1 MGRSVTFSVTILG
14 SSGSYAAPDNPCT
27 GYLLRSPGATVLLD
41 CGPGTVGPLQTEI
54 DLLDL
59 DAIVLT
65 HCHPDHWME
74 LPVLRNVFTYFAV
87 RTGLP
92 VFGTAETKALNDAVT
107 ISGRAETF
115 DWTTIDPSSTIEIG
129 DQSWSFTLADHP
141 VETLGPTVVV
151 DGTACIGGNTL
162 SFAKAFDRVLAI
174 ESDATRFRMLEHNV
188 GALGRTARVTC
199 VHGDCLQETPRLV
212 KRATAAADA
221 SRPPHG
227 GGEGGA
233 TGGQAIVFLD
243 PPWGGK
249 RYKQQERVR
258 LYLSDR
264 DVGDL
269 CGALLL
275 HTAHVVVKVPCNF
288 DVRHFAQTVQQ
299 RVRVLKLTGMLL
311 LVVSAGAHV
320 VSAAV

>member
-1 MGRSVTFSVTILG
+1 MGGGVTFSVTILG

-129 DQSWSFTLADHP
+129 DQSGRSPSRITPSRRSVRPWWS
-141 VETLGPTVVV
+141 
-151 DGTACIGGNTL
+151 
-162 SFAKAFDRVLAI
+162 
-174 ESDATRFRMLEHNV
+174 
-188 GALGRTARVTC
+188 TARPLSSPPTA
-199 VHGDCLQETPRLV
+199 GPAGISPMLPRRSTSPLLMP
-212 KRATAAADA
+212 AI
-221 SRPPHG
+221 SRH
-227 GGEGGA
+227 
-233 TGGQAIVFLD
+233 
-243 PPWGGK
+243 
-249 RYKQQERVR
+249 
-258 LYLSDR
+258 S
-264 DVGDL
+264 
-269 CGALLL
+269 
-275 HTAHVVVKVPCNF
+275 KVAPSP
-288 DVRHFAQTVQQ
+288 T
-299 RVRVLKLTGMLL
+299 
-311 LVVSAGAHV
+311 
-320 VSAAV
+320 